1 MGLFSCSICDKSFDN
16 FISYQKHMSLTHKIK
31 SVDTYVKTYLNGIY
45 PICECGCGKTPK
57 FLGENKGFRRFLTG
71 HNSSTPSNNFH
82 KNPETKIKSSK
93 TQSDNWKNGK
103 YKGWWENNDD
113 ETKQKIEGIKEKLRN
128 NKERGRKISK
138 SLSGIKKSDEHKK
151 KVSETQ
157 LKRYKKNPNLKKEL
171 SEKRLVWMKKNS
183 KVKTSKLEISFSM
196 ILESL
201 GLVKNVDF
209 IPQYLISNINTFF
222 DFYIPSK
229 NILLEIDG
237 DFYHCNPNTKFKEPK
252 YDIQKK
258 NLYNDKR
265 KNTYCSNHNI
275 KLLRFWEKDINEKPD
290 WVLSEIKKH
299 IL

>member
-1 MGLFSCSICDKSFDN
+1 MELFSCSICDKSFDN
-16 FISYQKHMSLTHKIK
+16 FISYRKHMSLTHKIK

-45 PICECGCGKTPK
+45 PICECGCGETPK

-71 HNSSTPSNNFH
+71 HNSSTSNNNFH
-82 KNPETKIKSSK
+82 KNPETKIKSAK

-138 SLSGIKKSDEHKK
+138 SLSGIKKSDELKK
-151 KVSETQ
+151 KVSESQ
-157 LKRYKKNPNLKKEL
+157 IKRYRENPELKEKLSKKRIKWLK
-171 SEKRLVWMKKNS
+171 
-183 KVKTSKLEISFSM
+183 SKLSKNKSSIEVKFEGLLIY
-196 ILESL
+196 L
-201 GLVKNVDF
+201 GVSYEY
-209 IPQYLISNINTFF
+209 QYEFGKKLF

-229 NILLEIDG
+229 NILLEVDG
-237 DFYHCNPNTKFKEPK
+237 DFYHCNPSTNHKEPK
-252 YDIQKK
+252 YKCQFLTLK
-258 NLYNDKR
+258 NDTD